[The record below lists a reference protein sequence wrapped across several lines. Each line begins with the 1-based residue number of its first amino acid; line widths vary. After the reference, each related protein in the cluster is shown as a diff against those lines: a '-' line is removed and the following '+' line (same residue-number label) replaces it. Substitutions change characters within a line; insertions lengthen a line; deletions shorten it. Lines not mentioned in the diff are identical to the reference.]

1 MRLALCIL
9 IAALGCG
16 KPRGR
21 AAGEPAG
28 KPAEL
33 SSRKGPFERRLLL
46 SGEIDAVSSA
56 ELRVPRIPMG
66 RVTVRWLIDDGVPV
80 KAGDKLAE
88 LDNANFVAQVRE
100 RSLTVSQSET
110 ELKRQQWQNELDA
123 GDRQLEVDR
132 KRTALRRAEIDADVP
147 AGILPQRDYL
157 LKQMAVRKARADL
170 DKAEDTRVGQ
180 QKTAELDLSLKRIA
194 LQKVKRE
201 LELAQQMIDSL
212 TLRAPADGTVI
223 VGDHWEGR
231 KLQVSDEI
239 PVGHTVARLPDLQQ
253 IRVKAWLSDVDD
265 GRVEA
270 GLPAE
275 IFVDAYPDRALE
287 GKVLEIASV
296 AREASERSLRR
307 VFQVSLALTL
317 GAGDAALLRPG
328 LSARVEII
336 AERRPEALLIP
347 REALALGGGEP
358 AVTLAGGARQAV
370 ALGPCNAE
378 VCVASGLEA
387 GVRLRRVR

>member
-16 KPRGR
+16 RTRGR
-21 AAGEPAG
+21 AGSDPGG
-28 KPAEL
+28 KPVEL
-33 SSRKGPFERRLLL
+33 ISRKGPFERRLLL

-66 RVTVRWLIDDGVPV
+66 RVTVRWLIDDGVAV
-80 KAGDKLAE
+80 KEGDKLAE

-147 AGILPQRDYL
+147 PGILPQRDYL
-157 LKQMAVRKARADL
+157 LKQMAVRRARADL
-170 DKAEDTRVGQ
+170 EKAEDTRVGQ
-180 QKTAELDLSLKRIA
+180 QKTAELDLELKRIA

-212 TLRAPADGTVI
+212 TLRAPAAGTVI

-265 GRVEA
+265 GRIEA
-270 GLPAE
+270 DMPAE
-275 IFVDAYPDRALE
+275 VYLDAYPDRLLK

-317 GAGDAALLRPG
+317 DDGSDAHLRPG
-328 LSARVEII
+328 LSARVEVI
-336 AERRPEALLIP
+336 ADRRPDALLVP
-347 REALALGGGEP
+347 REALSLGDGEP
-358 AVTLAGGARQAV
+358 RVTLAGGGRQAV

-387 GVRLRRVR
+387 GARLGRAR